1 MKSSVFA
8 FTVCVLA
15 VCVFLGPGCAMSNGG
30 IDSDGDGFTDAQ
42 EINGVPGT
50 DPNDPTDNP
59 NHVRDTDGDGCSDYD
74 ETHFADFCD
83 NNPNTPSN
91 TGDTVSITGQVTIN
105 ASSVVDGDTRDQ
117 INAVIP
123 NNAQDPNLSD
133 VQAIPNPSVLGGFLG
148 TIDTTA
154 DVYDVYQVQMAG
166 GQSATL
172 LLADPTTND
181 FDLYLYDTSGNT
193 LDSSEGV
200 GKAEQVTAPS
210 NGTYLVEV
218 FGYSVANNADPGG
231 LYTLLI
237 GQSPLSASAAAK
249 SKLSGLYE
257 HAEGEILVKY
267 KPGKPALAAKTLSSR
282 YQFEVINPA
291 REPGGLER
299 LRVVKA
305 SGGPDRE
312 TASKSNGAA
321 ALGTPNALHRPYSPT
336 IAAIKELR
344 RRDDVEFAEPNYIRH
359 AMAVP
364 NDEFYNLQWDYP
376 EISLPQAWDI
386 TTGDPSVIVAVIDT
400 GVVLNH
406 PEMQGQLVA
415 GYDMISD
422 PSISRDGDG
431 IDSNPDDPGDLA
443 ISGNTSTFHGTH
455 VSGTIDAK
463 TNNGTGVAGVAWNVK
478 IMPVR
483 VLGVGGG
490 TDYDIVQ
497 GILFASGL
505 PNDSNTVPS
514 QRADVIN
521 MSLGGMGLSSA
532 EQDAINQARAAGVIV
547 VAAAGN
553 ESSNADLTSPAGL
566 DGVVTVSAVGYT
578 QTLAPYSN
586 FGSTVDVAAPG
597 GDMSVDA
604 NGDTYADGVLS
615 SVGTDA
621 GGFDYEFSQ
630 GTSMA
635 SPHVAGVAAL
645 MKSVDPNLTPDD
657 FDQLLAG
664 THPQTTIRITDDLG
678 QPGRDNSY
686 GYGLINAYSAVR
698 AASELAGGSANN
710 TPLLRVVPTNVD
722 FGGDL
727 TSAELTVTN
736 DGTDALSVTGITAS
750 DSWMSVSPSS
760 GGDGTYT
767 VSVDRSGLADGIYTG
782 TLTIESNGGTR
793 TVSTRLTV
801 GSVQAGG
808 GDIGTVYVL
817 IVDLNDLTTV
827 AQFNASPSD
836 GYVFSFP
843 DLPVG
848 SYGLFAG
855 TDLNNDSFIS
865 DDGEAVGGYP
875 TLLDPQALE
884 ATQDRSGLT
893 FSVSYSVNVQTP
905 TATDARP
912 VPRVERLPLRKL
924 PTK

>member
-1 MKSSVFA
+1 MKSSFFA
-8 FTVCVLA
+8 FAVCVLA
-15 VCVFLGPGCAMSNGG
+15 AGVFLVPGCAMSSGG
-30 IDSDGDGFTDAQ
+30 VDTDGDGFTDAQ

-59 NHVRDTDGDGCSDYD
+59 NQVRDTDGDGCSDYD

-83 NNPNTPSN
+83 NNPNTPTNS
-91 TGDTVSITGQVTIN
+91 GETVAITGQVTIN

-123 NNAQDPNLSD
+123 NNGEDPSH
-133 VQAIPNPSVLGGFLG
+133 VQSIPNPSVLGGFLG
-148 TIDTTA
+148 MRDTTA
-154 DVYDVYQVQMAG
+154 DVHDWYRVQMAA

-172 LLADPTTND
+172 LLADPTVND
-181 FDLYLYDTSGNT
+181 FDLYLFDDVTAN
-193 LDSSEGV
+193 LVDSSEGV
-200 GKAEQVTAPS
+200 GKAEQVNAPAS
-210 NGTYLVEV
+210 GSYVIDV
-218 FGYSVANNADPGG
+218 YGYSVDVNADPGG

-237 GQSPLSASAAAK
+237 GQSPLGTSAAAK
-249 SKLSGLYE
+249 SKLSSLYE
-257 HAEGEILVKY
+257 HAKGEILVAY
-267 KPGKPALAAKTLSSR
+267 KPGKARPAAKTLSPR
-282 YQFEVINPA
+282 HRFEVMNA
-291 REPGGLER
+291 ADHPGGIER
-299 LRVVKA
+299 LRVLPDTNPTAKA
-305 SGGPDRE
+305 RVVSS
-312 TASKSNGAA
+312 TALK
-321 ALGTPNALHRPYSPT
+321 RPTSPT
-336 IAAIKELR
+336 IDAIKELR
-344 RRDDVEFAEPNYIRH
+344 RRDDVEFAEPNYIRR
-359 AMAVP
+359 ALAVP

-386 TTGDPSVIVAVIDT
+386 TTGDPSVIVAVVDT

-431 IDSNPDDPGDLA
+431 IDSNPDDPGDLG

-455 VSGTIDAK
+455 VSGTVDAK

-505 PNDSNTVPS
+505 PNDSNTVPN

-521 MSLGGMGLSSA
+521 MSLGGSGISSA
-532 EQDAINQARAAGVIV
+532 EQVAINQARAAGVIV

-553 ESSNADLTSPAGL
+553 ESSDADFSSPAGL
-566 DGVVTVSAVGYT
+566 DGVVTVSAVGFT

-586 FGSTVDVAAPG
+586 FGGTVDVAAPG

-686 GYGLINAYSAVR
+686 GYGLINAYNAVR
-698 AASELAGGSANN
+698 AASELAGGTAAN

-736 DGTDALSVTGITAS
+736 DGTDALSVTSLTPS
-750 DSWMSVSPSS
+750 DSWMSVAPAS
-760 GGDGTYT
+760 GGEGTYT

-782 TLTIESNGGTR
+782 TLTFESNGGSR

-801 GSVQAGG
+801 GSVQEGG
-808 GDIGTVYVL
+808 GDVGTVYVL
-817 IVDLNDLTTV
+817 IVNLDDLTTV
-827 AQFNASPSD
+827 AQFNASPDD
-836 GYVFSFP
+836 GYSFSFP

-848 SYGLFAG
+848 TYGLFAG
-855 TDLNNDSFIS
+855 TDLDNDSFIS

-884 ATQDRSGLT
+884 ATQDRSGLA

-905 TATDARP
+905 TTADARP
-912 VPRVERLPLRKL
+912 VPRSERLPLRKL
-924 PTK
+924 PIK

>member
-1 MKSSVFA
+1 MTRRSHVTPK
-8 FTVCVLA
+8 VCALA
-15 VCVFLGPGCAMSNGG
+15 ILGLFISGCAMPGG
-30 IDSDGDGFTDAQ
+30 GVDSDGDGFSDYQ

-59 NHVRDTDGDGCSDYD
+59 DHVRDTDGDGCSDYD
-74 ETHFADFCD
+74 ETHFAGFCD
-83 NNPNTPSN
+83 NNPNTPST
-91 TGDTVSITGQVTIN
+91 TGQTVSITGQVTIN

-123 NNAQDPNLSD
+123 NNAVNADLSD
-133 VQAIPNPSVLGGFLG
+133 VQAIPNPAVLGGFLG
-148 TIDTTA
+148 SLDATNIDTS
-154 DVYDVYQVQMAG
+154 DVFRVQMAS

-172 LLADPTTND
+172 LLADPTVND
-181 FDLYLYDTSGNT
+181 FDLYLYDTSGNP

-218 FGYSVANNADPGG
+218 FGYSVANNGDPGG

-237 GQSPLSASAAAK
+237 GQSPLGTSAAAK
-249 SKLSGLYE
+249 NKLSSLYE
-257 HAEGEILVKY
+257 HARGEVVVRY
-267 KPGKPALAAKTLSSR
+267 KPGKPTPAAKTLSPR
-282 YQFEVINPA
+282 HAFDVMNA
-291 REPGGLER
+291 ADHPGDIER
-299 LRVVKA
+299 LRLLPDTNPTAKA
-305 SGGPDRE
+305 RV
-312 TASKSNGAA
+312 ASSTVLK
-321 ALGTPNALHRPYSPT
+321 RPSSRT

-359 AMAVP
+359 ALAVP

-406 PEMQGQLVA
+406 PEMQGQLVP

-422 PSISRDGDG
+422 PSVARDGDG
-431 IDSNPDDPGDLA
+431 IDNNPDDPGDLG

-505 PNDSNTVPS
+505 PNDSNTVPN

-521 MSLGGMGLSSA
+521 MSLGGMGLSAA

-586 FGSTVDVAAPG
+586 FGSTVDVTAPG

-664 THPQTTIRITDDLG
+664 THPQSTIRITDDLG

-686 GYGLINAYSAVR
+686 GYGLINAYNAVR
-698 AASELAGGSANN
+698 AASELAGGTANN

-750 DSWMSVSPSS
+750 DSWLSVSPTTGS
-760 GGDGTYT
+760 DGTYT
-767 VSVDRSGLADGIYTG
+767 VSVDRTGLADGIYTG
-782 TLTIESNGGTR
+782 TLTFQSNGGSR

-801 GSVQAGG
+801 GSVQQGG
-808 GDIGTVYVL
+808 GDVGTVYVL

-827 AQFNASPSD
+827 AQFNASPAD

-843 DLPVG
+843 ALPVG
-848 SYGLFAG
+848 TYGLFAG
-855 TDLNNDSFIS
+855 TDLNNDSLIS

-875 TLLDPQALE
+875 TLLDPQALD
-884 ATQDRSGLT
+884 ASQDQSGIT

-905 TATDARP
+905 ATADAPQAQPSKRP
-912 VPRVERLPLRKL
+912 PLRKL
-924 PTK
+924 PIK